1 VDLKAGKGRA
11 IEQSRLYCGI
21 FESPLG
27 PIHGIFIQKGSK
39 GPDPVAGVHLERPR
53 MRIARAPGVFMEQ
66 MAAYFEGTL
75 REFSLEVVFTSGT
88 EFERSVWLALR
99 QIPFGETRSYKWLA
113 EAVGSP
119 MASRAVGQALAKN
132 PVPIILPCHR
142 IIESGGHLGGYS
154 SGADIKRRLIALEYY
169 QGR

>member
-1 VDLKAGKGRA
+1 VELKAGKGRVV
-11 IEQSRLYCGI
+11 EPSRLYSGI

-27 PIHGIFIQKGSK
+27 PIYGVFIQRGAKGA
-39 GPDPVAGVHLERPR
+39 DPVTGVLHERPH
-53 MRIARAPGVFMEQ
+53 MRISRAPGVFMEQ
-66 MAAYFEGTL
+66 MGAYFDGTL
-75 REFSLEVVFTSGT
+75 REFTLEVVFTSGT
-88 EFERSVWLALR
+88 EFERAVWLALR

-119 MASRAVGQALAKN
+119 MASRAVGQALSKN